1 MTVKIEIS
9 EGEKWK
15 RSLKVE
21 VPQEEVKS
29 KFDKMYKTFKTEA
42 KIPGFRPG
50 KVPMATIKSRFSELA
65 AKEVFEEL
73 MDESYKEAINQS
85 GLHPI
90 VQPEI
95 KDVDFAEDKPLTYTA
110 EFEVRP
116 EIELEQSTGFSLKR
130 PDDKVSDD
138 EIKSML
144 EYIQRKHSEL
154 VIAERPAKEG
164 DFAFVDL
171 EVLSEGTGKLEEKEF
186 KNVQVELMKGDLG
199 SQFLE
204 HLEGKSAGD
213 EVEFEVVYPEDHF
226 DKRFAG
232 NKVKYKAK
240 VTAIKEL
247 HLAEL
252 NEEFFKQFGDDVTT
266 KEQFEEKL
274 RSDIQATK
282 TKQSDDQLKEEAIKA
297 VIDRNRFDLPE
308 SMVGNF
314 LDDVIADFKQKA
326 EDVVDEDE
334 VRKNYRAYGI
344 RHLRWNLLLHRIA
357 EVEDIKVE
365 QADLDAW
372 LQRFADNYNMTLE
385 QAKKEVA
392 RSRQIADLKE
402 TILETK
408 VLDHIIK
415 NSTVEPIEKS
425 SLQPT
430 AE

>member
-1 MTVKIEIS
+1 LTVKIEIS

-29 KFDKMYKTFKTEA
+29 KFDRIYKTFKAEA

-50 KVPMATIKSRFSELA
+50 KVPMATIKTRFSELA

-116 EIELEQSTGFSLKR
+116 EIELEQSTGFDLKR
-130 PDDKVSDD
+130 PDDRVSGD
-138 EIKSML
+138 EVKSMM

-154 VIAERPAKEG
+154 VIADRPAKEG

-171 EVLSEGTGKLEEKEF
+171 EVLSEETGKLEEKEF

-204 HLEGKSAGD
+204 HLDGKSAGD
-213 EVEFEVVYPEDHF
+213 EVEFEVVYPPDHF

-232 NKVKYKAK
+232 NKVKYRAK
-240 VTAIKEL
+240 VIAVKEL

-252 NEEFFKQFGDDVTT
+252 NEEFFKQFGDEVTT
-266 KEQFEEKL
+266 LEQFKEKL
-274 RSDIQATK
+274 REDIQATK
-282 TKQSDDQLKEEAIKA
+282 KKQSDDQLKEEAIKA
-297 VIDRNRFDLPE
+297 VIDRNRFELPE

-314 LDDVIADFKQKA
+314 LDDVIADFKKKS

-365 QADLDAW
+365 QADIDAW

-392 RSRQIADLKE
+392 RSQQIADLKE
-402 TILETK
+402 TILESK
-408 VLDHIIK
+408 VLDHIIR
-415 NSTVEPIEKS
+415 NSTVEPIEAP
-425 SLQPT
+425 SLQST
-430 AE
+430 SD

>member
-21 VPQEEVKS
+21 VPQEEVKN
-29 KFDKMYKTFKTEA
+29 KFDKMYKTFRAEA

-50 KVPMATIKSRFSELA
+50 KVPMATIKARFSELA

-73 MDESYKEAINQS
+73 MDESYKEAINES

-116 EIELEQSTGFSLKR
+116 EIELEQSTGFTLKR
-130 PDDKVSDD
+130 PDDKVGDG
-138 EIKSML
+138 EVKSML

-154 VIAERPAKEG
+154 VIAERPAKES

-171 EVLSEGTGKLEEKEF
+171 EVLSEETGKLEEKEF

-213 EVEFEVVYPEDHF
+213 EVEFEVNYPADHF

-232 NKVKYKAK
+232 NKVKYRAK
-240 VTAIKEL
+240 VTAVKEL

-252 NEEFFKQFGDDVTT
+252 DEEFFKQFGDDVTT

-314 LDDVIADFKQKA
+314 LDDVIADFKQKS

-415 NSTVEPIEKS
+415 NSTVEPVESS